1 MIRSPLAISATACI
15 LVILAAL
22 PLAAQTAASP
32 PADAKSS
39 SAKAD
44 ATTTPAEKCLSDLR
58 TFDGQMEKDGYWLG
72 GSGFGYGYPMGGYG
86 YATGGYPEATVASY
100 QNARPGYE
108 IRVLIA
114 SASILGRSGQQ
125 QSCEDVLATTREVY
139 KRYAA
144 EMHSDGF
151 PMADIPAWRRQEIAA
166 AKPVTDGQN
175 SFRSDEL
182 LGTSVR
188 SSANEALG
196 SVEDLVMSPKTG
208 KIAYLVIGRGG
219 VFGIDEKYVPV
230 PWSAFKASANTSLLV
245 LDTTSSAMESA
256 PQVKKDQFA
265 SGSHFEQLSDK
276 IDAYWK
282 GKITHKGDN

>member
-1 MIRSPLAISATACI
+1 MNRSTLAIAATAC
-15 LVILAAL
+15 VCVNLAIL
-22 PLAAQTAASP
+22 PLAAQTTASSP
-32 PADAKSS
+32 TSATPSSEKTDVTAKSG
-39 SAKAD
+39 
-44 ATTTPAEKCLSDLR
+44 EKCLADLR
-58 TFDGQMEKDGYWLG
+58 AFDSQMEKEGYWLG

-86 YATGGYPEATVASY
+86 YATGGYPKGTVASY

-114 SASILGRSGQQ
+114 SANILGRSGQQ
-125 QSCEDVLATTREVY
+125 QSCEDVLATTRDVY

-151 PMADIPAWRRQEIAA
+151 PMADVPAWRRQEIAA
-166 AKPVTDGQN
+166 AKPVTDGQT

-182 LGTSVR
+182 LGTGVR
-188 SSANEALG
+188 SPANEALG
-196 SVEDLVMSPKTG
+196 SIEDLVMSPKTG

-230 PWSAFKASANTSLLV
+230 PWVAFKVSANTSLLV
-245 LDTTSSAMESA
+245 LDTTKSAMDGA

-265 SGSHFEQLSDK
+265 SGGHFEQLSEK

-282 GKITHKGDN
+282 THLSDKSSN